1 MHRDHD
7 ETTTEL
13 VDSDLE
19 SDNEENKSNTE
30 DNNSEMEENVFKSD
44 TKTCLKKIRFEKHA
58 IITVHKIV
66 ILKSTLR
73 TYIQTAIK
81 RGSFQTLMLNDRTKP

>member
-30 DNNSEMEENVFKSD
+30 DKNSEMEENVFKSD
-44 TKTCLKKIRFEKHA
+44 TKTCLKRY
-58 IITVHKIV
+58 V
-66 ILKSTLR
+66 LKNM
-73 TYIQTAIK
+73 Q
-81 RGSFQTLMLNDRTKP
+81 